1 MSVRPDTYVAF
12 LSADD
17 ALALAVRRRRRERAG
32 QAVVAVGTAVV
43 LGALLVIPLF
53 LIVSLLPWKPLP
65 VGGWERLGVLLAG
78 SLKAAVCALL
88 VAVPL
93 GIATAVFNAHFC
105 APRLRAWIKPSLEIL
120 EAIPTVVLGLIAVA
134 TLAPWLKVNIATL
147 LALLV
152 IVPALLL
159 GAGMIF
165 GHRLRRHQ
173 GWLPIG
179 LLPVVLAFVA
189 LVVAVASQRSEVSI
203 VPASPWNSVLIGL
216 ALGLAA
222 VPLVFS
228 IAEDAL
234 MRIPAAHTQAALALG
249 ATRWQALTS
258 IVLPAAASGLVA
270 AIVLGA
276 SRCIGETMIVLMAS
290 GNTPLLG
297 IDPLTGLRTISAEL
311 ALGLPE
317 AEPSSDVYR
326 MLLLATLALFGLTFA
341 LNLLAERVRASLRR
355 TSTPGMDAA

>member
-1 MSVRPDTYVAF
+1 MSVPPDTYATF
-12 LSADD
+12 FGSDD
-17 ALALAVRRRRRERAG
+17 ARAHAARRSRRERMG
-32 QAVVAVGTAVV
+32 QVVVAAGTVVV
-43 LGALLVIPLF
+43 LGALLIIPLF
-53 LIVSLLPWKPLP
+53 LIVNLLPWKPLP
-65 VGGWERLGVLLAG
+65 IDGWDRLGVLLGG

-105 APRLRAWIKPSLEIL
+105 APRLRGWIKPSLEIL

-134 TLAPWLKVNIATL
+134 TLAPWLKLNIATL

-159 GAGMIF
+159 GAGMLF
-165 GHRLRRHQ
+165 GHRMRRHQ
-173 GWLPIG
+173 SWLPIG
-179 LLPVVLAFVA
+179 LLPVVLALVA
-189 LVVAVASQRSEVSI
+189 LVVAVAGQRGEVSI
-203 VPASPWNSVLIGL
+203 VPASPWNAVLIGL

-234 MRIPAAHTQAALALG
+234 MRIPTAHTQAALALG

-290 GNTPLLG
+290 GNTPLGGL
-297 IDPLTGLRTISAEL
+297 DPLTGLRTISAEL
-311 ALGLPE
+311 AIGLPE
-317 AEPSSDVYR
+317 AEPSGDVYR
-326 MLLLATLALFGLTFA
+326 MLLLATLALFGLTFV
-341 LNLLAERVRASLRR
+341 LNLLAERARASLRR
-355 TSTPGMDAA
+355 TSAPGTHAT